1 MKWFNNRERNRRYP
15 VEQSRFLRG
24 KGLKMLRKYLR
35 FFGVGALV
43 CGLMMSFVGSKSDA
57 AVMTPPFA
65 TDTFLSDFDVCLYLH
80 PSYIMQPNEVLI
92 RVKGSD
98 FPGTS
103 TTVRREVNATPGF
116 FGTDTVNTEFQS
128 MHLAGGVVTPG
139 AFFGTPVQFKVGQG
153 TGFRP
158 GLGRSPGQVAENA
171 GPLNG
176 QLDVFPANSVF
187 DLFLDVWVDVNTD
200 GLVDNGEVLRN
211 FDQSLRMANPTLN
224 GFPPPVGDFYELIGW
239 GDPSDPKPGEFGAI
253 VNTSRINFYVVNPDG
268 TNSNILAAQID
279 PIDDCPH
286 THTITPEPTSM
297 VLFGGLMVMPILRG
311 FRRGNRTLSV

>member
-1 MKWFNNRERNRRYP
+1 
-15 VEQSRFLRG
+15 
-24 KGLKMLRKYLR
+24 
-35 FFGVGALV
+35 
-43 CGLMMSFVGSKSDA
+43 
-57 AVMTPPFA
+57 
-65 TDTFLSDFDVCLYLH
+65 
-80 PSYIMQPNEVLI
+80 MQPNEVLV

-176 QLDVFPANSVF
+176 QLDVFPAKSVF
-187 DLFLDVWVDVNTD
+187 DLFLDVWVDVDTD

-211 FDQSLRMANPTLN
+211 FDQSLRMANPTLS
-224 GFPPPVGDFYELIGW
+224 GFPPGQFALDVYTSVGWVAVNDLLL
-239 GDPSDPKPGEFGAI
+239 GEFGAT
-253 VNTSRINFYVVNPDG
+253 VNQSRINFYIVNPDG
-268 TNSNILAAQID
+268 TNSTFIAAQLD
-279 PIDDCPH
+279 PLLLNQHIV
-286 THTITPEPTSM
+286 TPEPTSM
-297 VLFGGLMVMPILRG
+297 ALFGGLMIVPIWRKLRAG
-311 FRRGNRTLSV
+311 KRTAPV

>member
-1 MKWFNNRERNRRYP
+1 
-15 VEQSRFLRG
+15 
-24 KGLKMLRKYLR
+24 
-35 FFGVGALV
+35 
-43 CGLMMSFVGSKSDA
+43 
-57 AVMTPPFA
+57 
-65 TDTFLSDFDVCLYLH
+65 
-80 PSYIMQPNEVLI
+80 MQPNEVLI

-116 FGTDTVNTEFQS
+116 FGTDTVDTEFQS
-128 MHLAGGVVTPG
+128 MHLAGGVVTP

-153 TGFRP
+153 TGFRS

-176 QLDVFPANSVF
+176 QVDVFPANSQF

-211 FDQSLRMANPTLN
+211 YDQSLRMANPTLN

-239 GDPSDPKPGEFGAI
+239 VGPSDPQLGEFGAF

-279 PIDDCPH
+279 PIDADCPH
-286 THTITPEPTSM
+286 THTITPEPTSI
-297 VLFGGLMVMPILRG
+297 VLFGGLMIMPILR
-311 FRRGNRTLSV
+311 RMRAGNRTLPV

>member
-1 MKWFNNRERNRRYP
+1 
-15 VEQSRFLRG
+15 
-24 KGLKMLRKYLR
+24 MLRKFLR
-35 FFGVGALV
+35 VFGVGALV
-43 CGLMMSFVGSKSDA
+43 CGGMLSLPCSKSDA

-65 TDTFLSDFDVCLYLH
+65 TDTFSSDFGVSLYL
-80 PSYIMQPNEVLI
+80 QPGYSGLPQEVL
-92 RVKGSD
+92 VSAAGSD

-103 TTVRREVNATPGF
+103 TTVRREINAFGGF

-176 QLDVFPANSVF
+176 QLDVFPANSFF
-187 DLFLDVWVDVNTD
+187 DLFLDVWVDINVD
-200 GLVDNGEVLRN
+200 DLVQDGEVLRN
-211 FDQSLRMANPTLN
+211 YDQSLRMANPTLR
-224 GFPPPVGDFYELIGW
+224 GFPPPPGDVYKSLGW
-239 GDPSDPKPGEFGAI
+239 VDVNDLLLGEFGAN

-268 TNSNILAAQID
+268 TNSNFLAAQLD
-279 PIDDCPH
+279 PLASHAH
-286 THTITPEPTSM
+286 TVTPEPTSM
-297 VLFGGLMVMPILRG
+297 VLFGGLMVMPILRR

>member
-1 MKWFNNRERNRRYP
+1 
-15 VEQSRFLRG
+15 
-24 KGLKMLRKYLR
+24 MLRKFLR
-35 FFGVGALV
+35 VFGIGALV
-43 CGLMMSFVGSKSDA
+43 CGGMLSLPCSQSEA

-65 TDTFLSDFDVCLYLH
+65 TDTFSSSFKVSLYL
-80 PSYIMQPNEVLI
+80 QPGYSGLPQEVLFSAE
-92 RVKGSD
+92 GSD

-103 TTVRREVNATPGF
+103 TTVRREVDATPGF

-128 MHLAGGVVTPG
+128 MHLAGSVVTGGP
-139 AFFGTPVQFKVGQG
+139 FFGTPVQFKVGQG

-176 QLDVFPANSVF
+176 QVDVFPANSQF

-211 FDQSLRMANPTLN
+211 YDQSLRMANPTLN

-239 GDPSDPKPGEFGAI
+239 VGPSDPQLGEFGAF

-279 PIDDCPH
+279 PIDADCPH
-286 THTITPEPTSM
+286 THTITPEPTSI
-297 VLFGGLMVMPILRG
+297 VLFGGLMIMPILR
-311 FRRGNRTLSV
+311 RMRAGNRTLPV

>member
-1 MKWFNNRERNRRYP
+1 
-15 VEQSRFLRG
+15 
-24 KGLKMLRKYLR
+24 MLRKYLS
-35 FFGVGALV
+35 FFGIGALV
-43 CGLMMSFVGSKSDA
+43 CGGMLSLPCSKSDA

-65 TDTFLSDFDVCLYLH
+65 TDTFSSDFGVSLYL
-80 PSYIMQPNEVLI
+80 QPGYSGLPQEVL
-92 RVKGSD
+92 VSAAGSD

-103 TTVRREVNATPGF
+103 TTVRREVNATPGLL
-116 FGTDTVNTEFQS
+116 TDTVNTEFQS

-153 TGFRP
+153 PGFRP

-171 GPLNG
+171 LTPTNG

-211 FDQSLRMANPTLN
+211 YDQSLRMANPTLR
-224 GFPPPVGDFYELIGW
+224 GFPPPLGDVYKSLGW
-239 GDPSDPKPGEFGAI
+239 VDVNDLLLGEFGAN

-268 TNSNILAAQID
+268 TNSNFLAAQLD
-279 PIDDCPH
+279 PLASHAH
-286 THTITPEPTSM
+286 TVTPEPTSM
-297 VLFGGLMVMPILRG
+297 VLFGGLMVMPILRR
-311 FRRGNRTLSV
+311 FRKGNRTLSV

>member
-1 MKWFNNRERNRRYP
+1 
-15 VEQSRFLRG
+15 
-24 KGLKMLRKYLR
+24 MLRKYLS
-35 FFGVGALV
+35 FFGIGALV
-43 CGLMMSFVGSKSDA
+43 CGGMLSLPCSKSEA

-65 TDTFLSDFDVCLYLH
+65 TDTFLSDFGVSFYL
-80 PSYIMQPNEVLI
+80 QPGYSGLPQEVL
-92 RVKGSD
+92 VSAAGSD

-103 TTVRREVNATPGF
+103 TTVRREVNATAGF

-158 GLGRSPGQVAENA
+158 GLGRSPGQVAENT

-187 DLFLDVWVDVNTD
+187 DLFFDVWVDIN
-200 GLVDNGEVLRN
+200 VDNLVQDGEVLRN
-211 FDQSLRMANPTLN
+211 YDQALRMANPTLR
-224 GFPPPVGDFYELIGW
+224 GFPPPAGDVYKSLGW
-239 GDPSDPKPGEFGAI
+239 VDLSDSKLGEFGAN
-253 VNTSRINFYVVNPDG
+253 VYTSRINFYVVNPDG
-268 TNSNILAAQID
+268 TNSNFLAAQLD
-279 PIDDCPH
+279 PLASH
-286 THTITPEPTSM
+286 KHTITPEPTSM
-297 VLFGGLMVMPILRG
+297 VLFGGLMVMPILRR

>member
-1 MKWFNNRERNRRYP
+1 
-15 VEQSRFLRG
+15 
-24 KGLKMLRKYLR
+24 MLRKFLR
-35 FFGVGALV
+35 VFGIGALV
-43 CGLMMSFVGSKSDA
+43 CGGMLSLPCSKSEA

-65 TDTFLSDFDVCLYLH
+65 NDTFLSSFDVCLYLV
-80 PSYIMQPNEVLI
+80 PSYIMQPNEVLV

-128 MHLAGGVVTPG
+128 MRLAGGVVTPG
-139 AFFGTPVQFKVGQG
+139 PFFGTPVQFKVGQG

-176 QLDVFPANSVF
+176 QLDVFPANSQF
-187 DLFLDVWVDVNTD
+187 DLFLDVWVDINVD
-200 GLVDNGEVLRN
+200 DLVQDGEVLRN
-211 FDQSLRMANPTLN
+211 YDQSLRMANPTLN

-239 GDPSDPKPGEFGAI
+239 VDPSDPKLGEFGAT

-279 PIDDCPH
+279 PIDADCPH
-286 THTITPEPTSM
+286 THTITPEPTSI
-297 VLFGGLMVMPILRG
+297 VLFGGLMIMPILR
-311 FRRGNRTLSV
+311 RMRAGNRTLSV

>member
-1 MKWFNNRERNRRYP
+1 
-15 VEQSRFLRG
+15 
-24 KGLKMLRKYLR
+24 MLSLP
-35 FFGVGALV
+35 
-43 CGLMMSFVGSKSDA
+43 CSKSEA

-65 TDTFLSDFDVCLYLH
+65 NDTFLSSFDVCLYLV
-80 PSYIMQPNEVLI
+80 PSYIMQPNEVLV

-116 FGTDTVNTEFQS
+116 FGTDTVDTEFQS
-128 MHLAGGVVTPG
+128 MHLAGGVVTP

-187 DLFLDVWVDVNTD
+187 DLFLDIWVDVDSD
-200 GLVDNGEVLRN
+200 GLVEDGEVLRN
-211 FDQSLRMANPTLN
+211 YDQSLRMANPTFS
-224 GFPPPVGDFYELIGW
+224 GFPPIGDVYKTLGW
-239 GDPSDPKPGEFGAI
+239 VDVNDPKLGEFGFPLPV
-253 VNTSRINFYVVNPDG
+253 VNTSRINFYVVNLDG
-268 TNSNILAAQID
+268 TNSNVLAAQLD
-279 PIDDCPH
+279 PLASHSH
-286 THTITPEPTSM
+286 TVTPEPTSM
-297 VLFGGLMVMPILRG
+297 VLFGGLMVMPILRR

>member
-1 MKWFNNRERNRRYP
+1 
-15 VEQSRFLRG
+15 
-24 KGLKMLRKYLR
+24 MLRKFLR
-35 FFGVGALV
+35 VFGIGALV
-43 CGLMMSFVGSKSDA
+43 CGGMLSLPCSKSEA

-65 TDTFLSDFDVCLYLH
+65 NDTFLSSFDVCLYLV
-80 PSYIMQPNEVLI
+80 PSYIMQPNEVLV

-116 FGTDTVNTEFQS
+116 FGTDTVDTEFQS
-128 MHLAGGVVTPG
+128 MHLAGGVVTP

-187 DLFLDVWVDVNTD
+187 DLFLDIWVDVDSD
-200 GLVDNGEVLRN
+200 GLVEDGEVLRN
-211 FDQSLRMANPTLN
+211 YDQSLRMANPTFS
-224 GFPPPVGDFYELIGW
+224 GFPPIGDVYKTLGW
-239 GDPSDPKPGEFGAI
+239 VDVNDPKLGEFGFPLPV
-253 VNTSRINFYVVNPDG
+253 VNTSRINFYVVNLDG
-268 TNSNILAAQID
+268 TNSNVLAAQLD
-279 PIDDCPH
+279 PLASHSH
-286 THTITPEPTSM
+286 TVTPEPTSM
-297 VLFGGLMVMPILRG
+297 VLFGGLMVMPILRR

>member
-1 MKWFNNRERNRRYP
+1 
-15 VEQSRFLRG
+15 
-24 KGLKMLRKYLR
+24 MLRKFLR
-35 FFGVGALV
+35 FFGVGAFV

-65 TDTFLSDFDVCLYLH
+65 TDTFLSDFDVCLHLH
-80 PSYIMQPNEVLI
+80 PSYIMQQNEVLV

-176 QLDVFPANSVF
+176 QLDVFLPIA
-187 DLFLDVWVDVNTD
+187 
-200 GLVDNGEVLRN
+200 
-211 FDQSLRMANPTLN
+211 SLTC
-224 GFPPPVGDFYELIGW
+224 FSTF
-239 GDPSDPKPGEFGAI
+239 
-253 VNTSRINFYVVNPDG
+253 
-268 TNSNILAAQID
+268 
-279 PIDDCPH
+279 
-286 THTITPEPTSM
+286 
-297 VLFGGLMVMPILRG
+297 GLMLTPTGWLITERFFGITINLYVWQTPRSTDSLAG
-311 FRRGNRTLSV
+311 RRFL

>member
-1 MKWFNNRERNRRYP
+1 
-15 VEQSRFLRG
+15 
-24 KGLKMLRKYLR
+24 MLRKHLS
-35 FFGVGALV
+35 FFGIGALV
-43 CGLMMSFVGSKSDA
+43 CGGMLSLPCSKSDA

-65 TDTFLSDFDVCLYLH
+65 TDTFSSDFGVSLYL
-80 PSYIMQPNEVLI
+80 QPGYSGLPQEVL
-92 RVKGSD
+92 VSAAGSD

-103 TTVRREVNATPGF
+103 TTVRREINAFGGF

-176 QLDVFPANSVF
+176 QLDVFPANSFF
-187 DLFLDVWVDVNTD
+187 DLFLDVWVDINVD
-200 GLVDNGEVLRN
+200 DLVQDGEVLRN
-211 FDQSLRMANPTLN
+211 YDQSLRMANPTLN
-224 GFPPPVGDFYELIGW
+224 GFPPPVSDFYELIGG
-239 GDPSDPKPGEFGAI
+239 GDPSDPKLGEFGAI

-279 PIDDCPH
+279 PIDPDCPH

-297 VLFGGLMVMPILRG
+297 VLFGGLMIMPILRG

>member
-1 MKWFNNRERNRRYP
+1 
-15 VEQSRFLRG
+15 
-24 KGLKMLRKYLR
+24 MLRKFLR
-35 FFGVGALV
+35 VFGIGALV
-43 CGLMMSFVGSKSDA
+43 CGGMLSLPCSKSEA

-65 TDTFLSDFDVCLYLH
+65 TDTFSSSFKVSLYL
-80 PSYIMQPNEVLI
+80 QPGYFGLPQEVLFSAE
-92 RVKGSD
+92 GSD

-103 TTVRREVNATPGF
+103 TTVRREVDATPGF
-116 FGTDTVNTEFQS
+116 FGTDTVNTEFIS

-153 TGFRP
+153 TGFLP
-158 GLGRSPGQVAENA
+158 GLGRSPGQVSEYA

-187 DLFLDVWVDVNTD
+187 DLFLDIWVDVNTD

-211 FDQSLRMANPTLN
+211 YDQSLRMANPTLN
-224 GFPPPVGDFYELIGW
+224 GFPPPVGDFYQLIGW
-239 GDPSDPKPGEFGAI
+239 VDPSDPKLGEFGAT

-279 PIDDCPH
+279 PIDADCPH
-286 THTITPEPTSM
+286 THTITPEPTSI
-297 VLFGGLMVMPILRG
+297 VLFGGLMIMPILR
-311 FRRGNRTLSV
+311 RMRAGNRTLPV

>member
-1 MKWFNNRERNRRYP
+1 
-15 VEQSRFLRG
+15 
-24 KGLKMLRKYLR
+24 MLSLP
-35 FFGVGALV
+35 
-43 CGLMMSFVGSKSDA
+43 CSKSEA

-65 TDTFLSDFDVCLYLH
+65 TDTFSSSFKVSLYL
-80 PSYIMQPNEVLI
+80 QPGYFGLPQEVLFSAE
-92 RVKGSD
+92 GSD

-103 TTVRREVNATPGF
+103 TTVRREVDATPGF
-116 FGTDTVNTEFQS
+116 FGTDTVNTEFIS

-153 TGFRP
+153 TGFLP
-158 GLGRSPGQVAENA
+158 GLGRSPGQVSEYA

-187 DLFLDVWVDVNTD
+187 DLFLDIWVDVDSNGD
-200 GLVDNGEVLRN
+200 VDAGEVLRN
-211 FDQSLRMANPTLN
+211 YDQSLRMANPTLN

-239 GDPSDPKPGEFGAI
+239 VGPSDPQLGEFGAT

-279 PIDDCPH
+279 PIDADCPH
-286 THTITPEPTSM
+286 THTITPEPTSI
-297 VLFGGLMVMPILRG
+297 VLFGGLMIMPILR
-311 FRRGNRTLSV
+311 RMRAGNRTLPV

>member
-1 MKWFNNRERNRRYP
+1 
-15 VEQSRFLRG
+15 
-24 KGLKMLRKYLR
+24 
-35 FFGVGALV
+35 
-43 CGLMMSFVGSKSDA
+43 
-57 AVMTPPFA
+57 MTPPFA
-65 TDTFLSDFDVCLYLH
+65 TDTFPSSFKVSMYL
-80 PSYIMQPNEVLI
+80 QPGYSGLPQEVLFSAA
-92 RVKGSD
+92 GSD

-103 TTVRREVNATPGF
+103 TNVRREVNATAGF
-116 FGTDTVNTEFQS
+116 FGTDTVNTEFVS

-187 DLFLDVWVDVNTD
+187 DLFLDVWVDINVD
-200 GLVDNGEVLRN
+200 DLVQDGEVLRN
-211 FDQSLRMANPTLN
+211 YDQSLRMANPTLN

-239 GDPSDPKPGEFGAI
+239 VDPSDPKLGEFGAI

-279 PIDDCPH
+279 PIDADCPH
-286 THTITPEPTSM
+286 THTITPEPTSI
-297 VLFGGLMVMPILRG
+297 VLFGGLMIMPILR
-311 FRRGNRTLSV
+311 RMRAGNRTLSV

>member
-24 KGLKMLRKYLR
+24 KGLKMLRKFLR
-35 FFGVGALV
+35 VFGVGALV

-65 TDTFLSDFDVCLYLH
+65 TDTFLSDFDVCLHLH

-103 TTVRREVNATPGF
+103 TTVRRELNATPGF

-176 QLDVFPANSVF
+176 QLDVFPANSLF

-211 FDQSLRMANPTLN
+211 YDQSLRMANPTLS
-224 GFPPPVGDFYELIGW
+224 GFPPPPGDVYKSLGW
-239 GDPSDPKPGEFGAI
+239 VDVNDLLLGEFGAN

-268 TNSNILAAQID
+268 TNSNFLAAQLD
-279 PIDDCPH
+279 PLASHAH
-286 THTITPEPTSM
+286 TVTPEPTSM
-297 VLFGGLMVMPILRG
+297 VLFGGLMVMPILRR
-311 FRRGNRTLSV
+311 FRKGNRTLSV

>member
-1 MKWFNNRERNRRYP
+1 
-15 VEQSRFLRG
+15 
-24 KGLKMLRKYLR
+24 MLRKHLS
-35 FFGVGALV
+35 FFGIGALV
-43 CGLMMSFVGSKSDA
+43 CGGMLSLPCSKSDA

-65 TDTFLSDFDVCLYLH
+65 TDTFSSDFGVSLYL
-80 PSYIMQPNEVLI
+80 QPGYSGLPQEVL
-92 RVKGSD
+92 VSAAGSD

-103 TTVRREVNATPGF
+103 TTVRREINAFGGF

-176 QLDVFPANSVF
+176 QLDVFPANSFF
-187 DLFLDVWVDVNTD
+187 DLFLDVWVDINVD
-200 GLVDNGEVLRN
+200 DLVQDGEVLRN
-211 FDQSLRMANPTLN
+211 YDQSLRMANPTLS
-224 GFPPPVGDFYELIGW
+224 GFPPPPGDVYKSLGW
-239 GDPSDPKPGEFGAI
+239 VDVNDLLLGEFGAT

-268 TNSNILAAQID
+268 TNSNILAAQLD
-279 PIDDCPH
+279 PLASHAH
-286 THTITPEPTSM
+286 TVTPEPTSM
-297 VLFGGLMVMPILRG
+297 VLFGGLMVMPILRR
-311 FRRGNRTLSV
+311 FRKGKRTLSV